1 MRAGVEKAV
10 GELRKAFAGHPMQV
24 AESHCGGAHV
34 LIEDVPLGGPFV
46 QSTTWVGFFL
56 TNACPEA
63 DTYPFYVRSDLSRT
77 DGAPLKAPPLHAS
90 HRWPTDMQAMPAR
103 AAVMVSRRQKNEA
116 CWGRESPLAKLQAV
130 LKWMTE
136 Q

>member
-24 AESHCGGAHV
+24 VESPCGGAYV
-34 LIEDVPLGGPFV
+34 VIDDVALGGPFA
-46 QSTTWVGFFL
+46 QATTWVGCFL

-63 DTYPFYVRSDLSRT
+63 DTYPFYVRDDLRRI
-77 DGAPLKAPPLHAS
+77 DGVELKPPLHTG
-90 HRWPTDMQAMPAR
+90 HQWPPGVQGMSER
-103 AAVMVSRRQKNEA
+103 SAVMVSRRQKNEA

-136 Q
+136 R